1 MVPATKS
8 VWQQAKFVSI
18 ETNIP
23 LYLDNAATTRPDP
36 RVMALVIQLM
46 TEEYGN
52 AGSRT
57 HAFGAAAL
65 KAVNRARD
73 QVAKVVGATPD
84 EIVFTSGATE
94 SDNLAILGLQDHG
107 VATCRRHIV
116 SSAIEHKAVLE
127 PLEQLSRRGFE
138 ISLIKPDT
146 AGHVSS
152 AEVLAAVRPDTLLVT
167 LMHGNNETGALQP
180 IGEVADGLA
189 DDGPWFHVDAAQ
201 TFGRE
206 IEMLRRPRIDM
217 ISISGHK
224 IHAPKGVGAL
234 AIRRR
239 GGRRVPLAPLM
250 FGGGQERGLR
260 PGTQPVA
267 LIAGLGLASELAL
280 REAETRRLACLA
292 IRQEALNA
300 LSSLDPLILG
310 GGEGK
315 VLPHILSLAVPG
327 VDSEAV
333 MVAAKDILAL
343 SNGSACTSSSYE
355 PSHVLVAMGLDEDQ
369 VAGTVRLSWSYDTEA
384 APWHELVRRLQ
395 DLRE

>member
-1 MVPATKS
+1 MLPAARS
-8 VWQQAKFVSI
+8 VWQQAKFVFE

-23 LYLDNAATTRPDP
+23 LYFDSAATTRPDP
-36 RVMALVIQLM
+36 RVMTLVMRLM

-57 HAFGAAAL
+57 HVFGAQAL

-94 SDNLAILGLQDHG
+94 SDNLAILGLADHG
-107 VATCRRHIV
+107 AATGRRHVV

-127 PLEQLSRRGFE
+127 PLEHLRKQGFE
-138 ISLIKPDT
+138 ITLVKPDSS
-146 AGHVSS
+146 GHVSAS
-152 AEVLAAVRPDTLLVT
+152 DVLGAVRPDTFLVS

-180 IGEVADGLA
+180 ITQVADGLT
-189 DDGPWFHVDAAQ
+189 DEGPYFHVDAAQ

-206 IEMLRRPRIDM
+206 IEALRHPRTDL

-224 IHAPKGVGAL
+224 VYAPKGVGAL
-234 AIRRR
+234 VIRRR

-280 REAETRRLACLA
+280 READTRRASCIS
-292 IRQEALNA
+292 IRAQAMNA
-300 LSSLDPLILG
+300 LASLNPVVLG
-310 GGEGK
+310 GGEGE

-327 VDSEAV
+327 VDSEAI
-333 MVAAKDILAL
+333 MVAAKDLLAL

-355 PSHVLVAMGLDEDQ
+355 PSHVLTAMGLGEDQ
-369 VAGTVRLSWSYDTEA
+369 VAGTVRLSWSHDTA
-384 APWHELVRRLQ
+384 IAPWTELARRLR